1 MSTCNSNLCNY
12 SIYATNVALSL
23 LWNGKHSDS
32 SELCNLLY
40 NNDRVYE
47 LNLLHQKIFWDNEFS
62 LNFVILLCW
71 FGHSNKKSS
80 F

>member
-47 LNLLHQKIFWDNEFS
+47 LNLLHQKIF
-62 LNFVILLCW
+62 
-71 FGHSNKKSS
+71 
-80 F
+80 